1 MGFGFWLLES
11 GLVGLTGVVVGNW
24 LGCFGGRVCFGLS
37 VGGWVAWL
45 NLVVVVWVLCDLGL
59 CG

>member
-24 LGCFGGRVCFGLS
+24 LGCFGGWVCFGLS
-37 VGGWVAWL
+37 VGEWVAWL
-45 NLVVVVWVLCDLGL
+45 NLVVVV
-59 CG
+59 